1 MCFIGKIIIFVDNI
15 IEMPQTKHYI
25 YIFLMLFSISVS
37 SQKSI
42 DEDPELIQNSINNRI
57 SQSQTALENYNYFE
71 AQNNLD
77 EALVFAEK
85 LDNKKSEGIIY
96 GLKGKLQLITEDEDK
111 AITSLN
117 KAIEIQRITKDDGNL
132 ANSYKTLAEV
142 FVRKKDYSQAADYFK
157 SAKTL
162 FQQEGLDKGLAETLL
177 AEGKTY
183 IQIKNYR
190 KARSII
196 EQSIAEAKKIG
207 YLKIQ
212 SDALLTQGKVYNN
225 LGDYDK
231 ALTIANE
238 GLRIA
243 KQNNYTSILNEGYLV
258 VSDINKSLGKINQ
271 SLESA
276 ELSREYLELHIKLSD
291 SLRNLKMI
299 HSSKDQETQHLLREM
314 DAKNKEVVEQL
325 EHFEDD
331 KNLNTLTSILSV
343 ALITILSL
351 LTLSLYKNNNIR
363 LKTNTMLHKK
373 NGELII
379 AKEKAELASKTKAN
393 FLSTVTHELRTPLY
407 AVTGLSNML
416 LEENPRPEQVQH
428 LKSLKFSGDYLLTFI
443 NDILQINKIEANKVD
458 IEPESFNLKKK
469 INNIVLALN
478 NSANDNNV
486 KLHFEYDNNL
496 SENFIADQLKIS
508 QILINLIGNSIKFA
522 KDGDIWIRVYKIEQ
536 KGNIYTLRFEVEDNG
551 IGISQEKQ
559 DNMFESFSQ
568 GSIQIN
574 RKYGGTGL
582 GLSIVKGLIDILKG
596 KIYVKSELEKGT
608 TFYFEIPLEYT
619 SVEEAKEKKVNYFSG
634 NKEELDLSDVR
645 ILVVE
650 DNKINQM
657 ITKKILTKMNL
668 KCDIIDNGEDAV
680 EMIKNNNYNI
690 ILMDIHMPGISGMEA
705 TKRVRSFDKELT
717 IFALTAVT
725 IEDKMHE
732 FDEAGF
738 TDIIPKPFKQE
749 EFEKKLYNALA
760 GKANKSA

>member
-1 MCFIGKIIIFVDNI
+1 MSPI
-15 IEMPQTKHYI
+15 KHYI
-25 YIFLMLFSISVS
+25 YIIIMLFSISLS
-37 SQKSI
+37 SQTTI
-42 DEDPELIQNSINNRI
+42 DNDPELLQNSIDYRI
-57 SQSQTALENYNYFE
+57 SQSQTELENFNYYK
-71 AQNNLD
+71 AQKNLD
-77 EALVFAEK
+77 EALDLAEK
-85 LDNKKSEGIIY
+85 ADNKKSIGIIY
-96 GLKGKLQLITEDEDK
+96 ATKGKLQLLIEEEDR
-111 AITSLN
+111 AIKSLT
-117 KAIEIQRITKDDGNL
+117 KAIEVQRLINDNVNIGK
-132 ANSYKTLAEV
+132 SYKIFGDV
-142 FVRKKDYSQAADYFK
+142 FIAKKDFNQALDSYTAAK
-157 SAKTL
+157 SK
-162 FQQEGLDKGLAETLL
+162 FEEEGLNADLADVLL
-177 AEGKTY
+177 CEGKTY
-183 IQIKNYR
+183 LKLKDYK
-190 KARSII
+190 KARDVI
-196 EQSIAEAKKIG
+196 EQALALAKKG
-207 YLKIQ
+207 GLLKTQ
-212 SDALLTQGKVYNN
+212 SDALISHGVAYSQLGNN
-225 LGDYDK
+225 EK
-231 ALTIANE
+231 ALISTIE
-238 GLRIA
+238 GVNIA
-243 KQNNYTSILNEGYLV
+243 KRKNYVSILNEGYLV
-258 VSDINKSLGKINQ
+258 LSDIYDATENFKP
-271 SLESA
+271 
-276 ELSREYLELHIKLSD
+276 SRDYLKAHLQLSD
-291 SLRNLKMI
+291 SLSNLK
-299 HSSKDQETQHLLREM
+299 HANASRDNETEYILEKKTEEITELKIK
-314 DAKNKEVVEQL
+314 AKED
-325 EHFEDD
+325 EDD
-331 KNLNTLTSILSV
+331 KSLSTLISILSV

-363 LKTNTMLHKK
+363 LKTNNMLHKK
-373 NGELII
+373 NAELII

-458 IEPESFNLKKK
+458 IEPEPFNLKKK

-486 KLHFEYDNNL
+486 KIHFEYDKDL
-496 SENFIADQLKIS
+496 PENFLADQLKIS
-508 QILINLIGNSIKFA
+508 QILINLIGNSIKFT
-522 KDGDIWIRVYKIEQ
+522 KNGDIWIRVYKIEAND
-536 KGNIYTLRFEVEDNG
+536 KIYTLRFEVEDNG

-596 KIYVKSELEKGT
+596 KIYVKSEIDKGT

-619 SVEEAKEKKVNYFSG
+619 SVQEAKENKVTYFSG
-634 NKEELDLSDVR
+634 NTDELNLENVK

-680 EMIKNNNYNI
+680 DMIKANKYDI
-690 ILMDIHMPGISGMEA
+690 ILMDIHMPGISGIEA
-705 TKRVRSFDKELT
+705 TKIVRSFDKDQI

-732 FDEAGF
+732 FEEAGF

-760 GKANKSA
+760 SKRDKSATS